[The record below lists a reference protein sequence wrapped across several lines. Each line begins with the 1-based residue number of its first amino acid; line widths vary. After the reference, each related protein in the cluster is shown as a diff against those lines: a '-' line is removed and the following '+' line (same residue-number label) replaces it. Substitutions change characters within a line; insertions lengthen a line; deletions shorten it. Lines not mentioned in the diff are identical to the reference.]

1 MTPVN
6 RRFDVVI
13 VGGGI
18 AGVSAAF
25 ELAARGH
32 EVAVVERESTL
43 TAHSTGRSAA
53 QFLASYGEATN
64 RLLSAASR
72 SFLDSNANGL
82 ADSDVLLPR
91 NVLWVAP
98 TGHEDHLV
106 ERLEAN
112 VTTSTACE
120 ALDIQQATEICGAL
134 DAEWL
139 AGAVLEFGGFDI
151 DVAGL
156 HQAYV
161 RGARDRG
168 AAILRQ
174 HGVRG
179 LAGGDDGWQVE
190 TDDGVLSCTV
200 VVNAAGAWAD
210 EVAALAGAP
219 ALGMR
224 PLRRTVFTFATSY
237 ECTEWP
243 LVISADETFY
253 FKPEGPGQLLVSP
266 ADEHLD
272 RPCNAQPR
280 EIDVATGIEAINQ
293 ATLLAVRSI
302 RSTWAGLRT
311 FAPDRIPVV
320 GFDAAVAGFFW
331 CAGQGGTGIQTAP
344 AIARLTAD
352 LIGDETPDEAL
363 VKLSPQLSPERF
375 ANTG

>member
-1 MTPVN
+1 MN